1 MSDSENRVERRKHP
15 RIKARIPVDVRSLE
29 SNISLRTAAEGISA
43 GGCYIRAKFALLT
56 GTRLGLTLWVRDE
69 PIEVTALVA
78 TSYPHMGNGFE
89 FVEIKPTEQLK
100 LAEFILEH
108 QRTRKASSS

>member
-1 MSDSENRVERRKHP
+1 MSDNENHIERRKHP
-15 RIKARIPVDVRSLE
+15 RVKARIPVDVHSLE
-29 SNISLRTAAEGISA
+29 SNISLSTAANDISA
-43 GGCYIRAKFALLT
+43 GGCYIKTKFTLLT

-69 PIEVTALVA
+69 PIKVTALVA

-89 FVEIKPTEQLK
+89 FVEIKPKEQLK
-100 LAEFILEH
+100 LGEFILEH